1 MALKS
6 LYRWTNPC
14 FLNFARRTFSNQ
26 PNYEVD
32 ESRAKVL
39 IETEELEPI
48 LGQENVKIL
57 NSTWYYDN
65 SLDS

>member
-6 LYRWTNPC
+6 FYRRNNSC
-14 FLNFARRTFSNQ
+14 LLNLARRTFSNQ
-26 PNYEVD
+26 QNYEVD

-48 LGQENVKIL
+48 LG
-57 NSTWYYDN
+57 
-65 SLDS
+65 